1 VGFIAELKR
10 RNVIRMAGVYLVGA
24 WLVVQVAGTLLPLF
38 GAPVWVPRAL
48 VLLLAIGFVPA
59 LVVSWLFELT
69 PDGLKR
75 DGEVPAGAS
84 IAAHTGQRMDRLI
97 LGGLLAVVALV
108 AADRYWPRS
117 LEPAMAPVGAET
129 PVPATSTGPATAAP
143 AVVPAAAPAPAANSI
158 AVLPFMNMSADED
171 NAFFS
176 DGITEELLNVL
187 VRVDGLQVAS
197 RTSSFAFKGS
207 DLGSRAIA
215 GELQVSHLLEG
226 SVRKSGNR
234 VRITAQLIDAVNDR
248 HLWSET
254 YDRDLTDIFAIQD
267 EIANAIVNALRG
279 ELPAAAGAVAAVK
292 VEADTQNLTAYELY
306 LKAREMFIARSEL
319 AQSVQL
325 FERVVELDP
334 GFARG
339 WEGLAAAA
347 SVAEGWGIR
356 DRDYTAISLQAAER
370 ALALDPGL
378 SMPWAALSLHEQ
390 RNRPV
395 DWAKALELVDKAIA
409 ADPKN
414 ATAYLW
420 RSVSWMQL
428 GFFDKAAA
436 DQQACLALDPA
447 YRNCTRWMAATR
459 MHAGRTA
466 EALTLFDSG
475 LPGGFVTNR
484 SASFVPYLA
493 RRGDR
498 TAALLLLNQ
507 MQVPPA
513 LAMPVVDALANGGV
527 TREQAKGLIDRHA
540 SDPEL
545 PFAQSVGIA
554 YLYLWLGDFDQV
566 PPTIDPN
573 GDESLTW
580 DWAVPGWINSPGH
593 KRSVKDKGLL
603 SYWQQ
608 HQFPPQ
614 CRPLPGGDFECD
626 MPKPP

>member
-1 VGFIAELKR
+1 MNFIAELKR
-10 RNVIRMAGVYLVGA
+10 RNVIRMAGLYLVGA

-84 IAAHTGQRMDRLI
+84 IAVHTGQRMDRLI

-117 LEPAMAPVGAET
+117 AEPAAAPGAQASL
-129 PVPATSTGPATAAP
+129 PASSEGPATAAP
-143 AVVPAAAPAPAANSI
+143 AVTAPAAPAPAANSI
-158 AVLPFMNMSADED
+158 AVLPFVNMSADED

-197 RTSSFAFKGS
+197 RTSSFAFRDS

-215 GELQVSHLLEG
+215 SELRVSHLLEG
-226 SVRKSGNR
+226 SVRKSGNQ

-267 EIANAIVNALRG
+267 EIANAIVKALRA
-279 ELPAAAGAVAAVK
+279 ELPAAAGEVAAVK

-306 LKAREMFIARSEL
+306 LKARELFIARSNL

-334 GFARG
+334 DFARG
-339 WEGLAAAA
+339 WEGLAAVAA
-347 SVAEGWGIR
+347 VAEGWGIR
-356 DRDYTAISLQAAER
+356 DRDYTALSKLAAER

-378 SMPWAALSLHEQ
+378 SMPWAALSMQ
-390 RNRPV
+390 RQRSWPV
-395 DWAKALELVDKAIA
+395 DWDKALELVDKAIA

-428 GFFDKAAA
+428 GYFDKAAA

-447 YRNCTRWMAATR
+447 YRNCTRWLAATR
-459 MHAGRTA
+459 MHAGKTA
-466 EALTLFDSG
+466 EAIELFNSG

-513 LAMPVVDALANGGV
+513 LAMPVVDAIANGGV
-527 TREQAKGLIDRHA
+527 TPEQAKGLVERHA
-540 SDPEL
+540 GDPEL
-545 PFAQSVGIA
+545 PFAQAVGIA

-566 PPTIDPN
+566 PLRIDPAS
-573 GDESLTW
+573 DESVIW
-580 DWAVPGWINSPGH
+580 DWAVPGWFNSPGH
-593 KRSVKDKGLL
+593 KQAVKQKGILA
-603 SYWQQ
+603 YWQRNG
-608 HQFPPQ
+608 FPPQ
-614 CRPLPGGDFECD
+614 CRAVGSDDFYCD
-626 MPKPP
+626 VPAPP